1 MVSPKPPAAGP
12 MAPDPLWNPPRLTD
26 VVRRRQL
33 LAQADL
39 AYDQQ
44 HAVFGALETKAGQYL
59 MVASIGLASAAAFAP
74 ADTAARLANAPPW
87 LFALTV
93 GTVVFVV
100 VSGIS
105 VLACALQALRI
116 HDVSRRATNP
126 RDVFATF
133 QSPAD
138 NFDELYAART
148 LEAADAICAIND
160 RKAEWLQTTLHGL
173 YFFIASLVVLGVFCT
188 ILSVTS

>member
-1 MVSPKPPAAGP
+1 